1 MLAVMTHGP
10 HVPNLIGYVQKWG
23 VFSGGVPFRGEVH
36 GVLFLWVISK
46 FRTVEE
52 LIQWS
57 DKGQNPLH
65 QFPRSKS
72 VTRWRLRRLRESYGK
87 RCL

>member
-52 LIQWS
+52 LI
-57 DKGQNPLH
+57 
-65 QFPRSKS
+65 
-72 VTRWRLRRLRESYGK
+72 
-87 RCL
+87 